1 MNILKARFEILT
13 TISEG
18 GIEELKHI
26 EKIGRVCYKSEGNI
40 TEDGESAKKFVKML
54 INRGHEAMIEHS
66 SLSIKF
72 TVDRGVSHELV
83 RHRIA
88 SFAQES
94 TRYVNLNSIERVKN
108 FVNQIIN
115 IESDVDLIY
124 GRYTLDAKS
133 IMAIFSINL
142 NNKLKLV
149 LHSDDED
156 EIRKFNEIAEEY
168 K

>member
-1 MNILKARFEILT
+1 MAAE
-13 TISEG
+13 
-18 GIEELKHI
+18 
-26 EKIGRVCYKSEGNI
+26 
-40 TEDGESAKKFVKML
+40 
-54 INRGHEAMIEHS
+54 
-66 SLSIKF
+66 
-72 TVDRGVSHELV
+72 
-83 RHRIA
+83 
-88 SFAQES
+88 
-94 TRYVNLNSIERVKN
+94 RYVNLNSIERVKN

-124 GRYTLDAKS
+124 GRYTLDAKR

>member
-1 MNILKARFEILT
+1 MDME
-13 TISEG
+13 
-18 GIEELKHI
+18 
-26 EKIGRVCYKSEGNI
+26 
-40 TEDGESAKKFVKML
+40 
-54 INRGHEAMIEHS
+54 
-66 SLSIKF
+66 
-72 TVDRGVSHELV
+72 
-83 RHRIA
+83 
-88 SFAQES
+88 
-94 TRYVNLNSIERVKN
+94 RYVDLKSIERVKN
-108 FVNQIIN
+108 FVNKITT

>member
-1 MNILKARFEILT
+1 M
-13 TISEG
+13 
-18 GIEELKHI
+18 
-26 EKIGRVCYKSEGNI
+26 
-40 TEDGESAKKFVKML
+40 
-54 INRGHEAMIEHS
+54 EAE
-66 SLSIKF
+66 
-72 TVDRGVSHELV
+72 
-83 RHRIA
+83 
-88 SFAQES
+88 
-94 TRYVNLNSIERVKN
+94 RYVNLNSIERVKN
-108 FVNQIIN
+108 FVNKITT
-115 IESDVDLIY
+115 IESDIDLIY

>member
-1 MNILKARFEILT
+1 M
-13 TISEG
+13 
-18 GIEELKHI
+18 
-26 EKIGRVCYKSEGNI
+26 EKE
-40 TEDGESAKKFVKML
+40 
-54 INRGHEAMIEHS
+54 
-66 SLSIKF
+66 
-72 TVDRGVSHELV
+72 
-83 RHRIA
+83 
-88 SFAQES
+88 
-94 TRYVNLNSIERVKN
+94 RYVNLNSIERVKN

-124 GRYTLDAKS
+124 GHYTLDAKS
-133 IMAIFSINL
+133 IMAIFSVNL

>member
-1 MNILKARFEILT
+1 MD
-13 TISEG
+13 
-18 GIEELKHI
+18 IE
-26 EKIGRVCYKSEGNI
+26 
-40 TEDGESAKKFVKML
+40 
-54 INRGHEAMIEHS
+54 
-66 SLSIKF
+66 
-72 TVDRGVSHELV
+72 
-83 RHRIA
+83 
-88 SFAQES
+88 
-94 TRYVNLNSIERVKN
+94 RYVDLKSIERVKN
-108 FVNQIIN
+108 FVNKITT